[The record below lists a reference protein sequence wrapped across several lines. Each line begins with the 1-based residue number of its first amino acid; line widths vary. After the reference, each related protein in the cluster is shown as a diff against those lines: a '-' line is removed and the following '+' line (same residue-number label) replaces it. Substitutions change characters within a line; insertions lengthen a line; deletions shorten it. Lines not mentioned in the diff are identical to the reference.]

1 MIKTLSFYTAILT
14 MGLTLLNQQASASDG
29 HNHKSS
35 NGWQADA
42 DLVYRSESHPNTLGF
57 LTTNQHEKTAGL
69 KLEHFDLSYQSDL
82 SKLTTNKDVKN
93 ASGKVSISYH
103 SNNFEITEVWLK
115 NKWLKNRWFSALEF
129 KAGKYLPRIGFLNH
143 QHEHHYAFQQA
154 PLINRVYW
162 GDQISEAGAELSYT
176 LGNKNVSLLQTFNVL
191 GGSHLNSKQDTLAYL
206 YQAEGSL
213 NYDQVSLVVLG
224 SYYQTTVED
233 RGLVLFNLNNTT
245 HTHSNSQFNE
255 YFDGDIQHTTA
266 GLKLVY
272 RSTIGIWQLQSEY
285 VQRNEE
291 GRLYNTTTNLAN
303 LDLQSNGMYQQITW
317 QSPNQTYQA
326 GVRYN
331 YLYSDAIVTNTSD
344 NSLDNSRLNN
354 QDQTPQM
361 VSLLLGYQLSDNQKL
376 KIIASDN
383 IEWKEYSQRFEIHYQ
398 QSLRF

>member
-1 MIKTLSFYTAILT
+1 MIKTLSLYTSTIVISFALFS
-14 MGLTLLNQQASASDG
+14 QQALASNG
-29 HNHKSS
+29 HMHNSN

-42 DLVYRSESHPNTLGF
+42 DLVYRSKSHPNTLGF
-57 LTTNQHEKTAGL
+57 LSTNQHEKTAGL

-82 SKLTTNKDVKN
+82 SNLTTQKDVKN

-103 SNNFEITEVWLK
+103 SNNFEITEAWLK
-115 NKWLKNRWFSALEF
+115 NKWFNSLEL

-176 LGNKNVSLLQTFNVL
+176 VGNQNIHLLQTFNVL
-191 GGSHLNSKQDTLAYL
+191 GGSHINSKQDTLAYL
-206 YQAEGSL
+206 YQAEGSFNFDRL
-213 NYDQVSLVVLG
+213 SVTLLG

-233 RGLVLFNLNNTT
+233 RGLVLFNLSNTT

-255 YFDGDIQHTTA
+255 YFDGDIKHITA
-266 GLKLVY
+266 GLKLAY
-272 RSTIGIWQLQSEY
+272 RSSIGTWQLQTEY
-285 VQRNEE
+285 AQRNEE
-291 GRLYNTTTNLAN
+291 GRLYNTTTNLAD

-317 QSPNQTYQA
+317 QSPNKKYQA

-331 YLYSDAIVTNTSD
+331 YLYSDATVSNASD
-344 NSLDNSRLNN
+344 NSLDDSRLNN

-361 VSLLLGYQLSDNQKL
+361 VSLLLGYQFSDSQKL

-383 IEWKEYSQRFEIHYQ
+383 IDWKEYSQRFEIHYQ
-398 QSLRF
+398 QSIQF